1 MGRLAYFCGQLYRCF
16 LYMNERH
23 WYLLIGLFLCA
34 ARPAVSQTKPVT
46 KTLSPG
52 KAWLEG
58 LVLDAA
64 TRQPVVGATVM
75 AYDEKGR
82 NVQSRFAAQDGSF
95 KIELTPTESSKVVT
109 QAKGY
114 IPSEER
120 ITYTEGRAVRLSGK
134 IILLTRAI
142 IPQPTGVASGPV
154 KPAEVAYASPPKIGA
169 PSNPKPPVITPPK
182 PPLTI
187 TDRPVELR
195 AIQFNQS
202 TADMLPEAKSDL
214 DRVLVFMSQNP
225 GIVIELAGHTDN
237 QGDFDQNVALSRQ
250 RAETV
255 KAYLMGKGIAASRI
269 QTRGYGGT
277 RPVATNND
285 ERRRQLNRRVELTI
299 MKQ

>member
-1 MGRLAYFCGQLYRCF
+1 MNRISWYRLV
-16 LYMNERH
+16 
-23 WYLLIGLFLCA
+23 GLFLCVTQLGFGQVKP
-34 ARPAVSQTKPVT
+34 PAKPVP
-46 KTLSPG
+46 PG
-52 KAWLEG
+52 KASLEG

-64 TRQPVVGATVM
+64 TRQPIVGATVM
-75 AYDEKGR
+75 ATTDKGGKPE
-82 NVQSRFAAQDGSF
+82 SKFAAQDGSF
-95 KIELTPTESSKVVT
+95 KLELSPRESYKVVA
-109 QAKGY
+109 QARGY

-120 ITYTEGRAVRLSGK
+120 FAYTEGRAVSVLGK

-142 IPQPTGVASGPV
+142 IPTPTGVASGPI
-154 KPAEVAYASPPKIGA
+154 KAAPTSTTASVPPKA
-169 PSNPKPPVITPPK
+169 VAEAKKATSVIIPTPPK

-187 TDRPVELR
+187 SDRPVELR

-202 TADMLPEAKSDL
+202 TAEMLPEAKSDL
-214 DRVLVFMSQNP
+214 DRLLAFLSQNP

-255 KAYLMGKGIAASRI
+255 KAYLVGKGIAVNRI

-285 ERRRQLNRRVELTI
+285 EKRRQLNRRVEMTI
-299 MKQ
+299 VKQ

>member
-1 MGRLAYFCGQLYRCF
+1 MNRISWYR
-16 LYMNERH
+16 
-23 WYLLIGLFLCA
+23 LIGLFLC
-34 ARPAVSQTKPVT
+34 VTQLGFSQIKPPV
-46 KTLSPG
+46 KPLPPG
-52 KAWLEG
+52 KASLEG

-64 TRQPVVGATVM
+64 TRQPIVGATVM
-75 AYDEKGR
+75 ATTESGSKP
-82 NVQSRFAAQDGSF
+82 QSKFAAQDGSF
-95 KIELTPTESSKVVT
+95 KLELNPRESYKVT
-109 QAKGY
+109 AQARGY

-120 ITYTEGRAVRLSGK
+120 FAYTEGRAVSVFGK
-134 IILLTRAI
+134 VILLTRAI
-142 IPQPTGVASGPV
+142 IPNPTGVALGPV
-154 KPAEVAYASPPKIGA
+154 KTPEVASAAPPKATIA
-169 PSNPKPPVITPPK
+169 STVKPPVITPPK

-202 TADMLPEAKSDL
+202 TAEMLPEAKSDL

-237 QGDFDQNVALSRQ
+237 QGDFDQNVTLSRQ

-255 KAYLMGKGIAASRI
+255 KAYLVGKGIATNRI

-285 ERRRQLNRRVELTI
+285 EKRRQLNRRVEMTI
-299 MKQ
+299 VKQ

>member
-1 MGRLAYFCGQLYRCF
+1 MNRISRYR
-16 LYMNERH
+16 
-23 WYLLIGLFLCA
+23 IVGLFLC
-34 ARPAVSQTKPVT
+34 VTQLGFGQIKPPV
-46 KTLSPG
+46 KPLPPG
-52 KAWLEG
+52 KASLEG

-64 TRQPVVGATVM
+64 TRQPIVGATVM
-75 AYDEKGR
+75 ATTDKGGKPE
-82 NVQSRFAAQDGSF
+82 SKFAAQDGSF
-95 KIELTPTESSKVVT
+95 KLELSPRESYKVVA

-120 ITYTEGRAVRLSGK
+120 FAYTEGRAVSVLGK

-142 IPQPTGVASGPV
+142 IPNPTGVASGPV
-154 KPAEVAYASPPKIGA
+154 KTAEGSNAAPPKIGA
-169 PSNPKPPVITPPK
+169 ASNPPSPVVTPPK

-187 TDRPVELR
+187 TDRPIELR

-202 TADMLPEAKSDL
+202 TAEMLPEAKTDL

-237 QGDFDQNVALSRQ
+237 QGDFDQNVTLSRQ

-255 KAYLMGKGIAASRI
+255 KAYLVGKGIATNRI

-285 ERRRQLNRRVELTI
+285 EKRRQINRRVE
-299 MKQ
+299 MMVVKQ

>member
-1 MGRLAYFCGQLYRCF
+1 MNRISWYQLV
-16 LYMNERH
+16 
-23 WYLLIGLFLCA
+23 GLFLCIVHFSSA
-34 ARPAVSQTKPVT
+34 QTKPIL
-46 KTLSPG
+46 KAPSPG
-52 KAWLEG
+52 KASLDG

-64 TRQPVVGATVM
+64 TRQPIVGATIM

-82 NVQSRFAAQDGSF
+82 NVQSKFAAQDGSF
-95 KIELTPTESSKVVT
+95 RIELNPREQSKVVT

-114 IPSEER
+114 IPTEER
-120 ITYTEGRAVRLSGK
+120 IDYTEGRATSRFGK

-142 IPQPTGVASGPV
+142 IPNPTGVASGPV
-154 KPAEVAYASPPKIGA
+154 KATDGTYANPPKVGA
-169 PSNPKPPVITPPK
+169 LSSPKPPVITPPK

-187 TDRPVELR
+187 SERPVELH

-214 DRVLVFMSQNP
+214 DRVLAFLSQNP
-225 GIVIELAGHTDN
+225 GIIIELAGHTDN

-255 KAYLMGKGIAASRI
+255 KAYLVGKGIEANRI

-285 ERRRQLNRRVELTI
+285 ERRRQLNRRVEMTI
-299 MKQ
+299 VKQ

>member
-1 MGRLAYFCGQLYRCF
+1 
-16 LYMNERH
+16 MNRFP
-23 WYLLIGLFLCA
+23 WCLLIGLFLSI
-34 ARPAVSQTKPVT
+34 ARPAVSQSRPVA
-46 KTLSPG
+46 KTPPPG
-52 KAWLEG
+52 KASLDG
-58 LVLDAA
+58 LILDAA
-64 TRQPVVGATVM
+64 TRQPIGGATIM

-82 NVQSRFAAQDGSF
+82 NVQSKFAAQDGSF
-95 KIELTPTESSKVVT
+95 RIELNPREQSRVVT

-114 IPSEER
+114 IPTEER
-120 ITYTEGRAVRLSGK
+120 IDYTEGRATSRFGK

-142 IPQPTGVASGPV
+142 IPPPTGVASGPI
-154 KPAEVAYASPPKIGA
+154 KTAEAPTPTPPKVAAA
-169 PSNPKPPVITPPK
+169 PATKPPVVTPPK

-202 TADMLPEAKSDL
+202 TAEMLPEAKSDL

-237 QGDFDQNVALSRQ
+237 QGDFDQNVTLSRQ

-255 KAYLMGKGIAASRI
+255 KAYLVGKGIAANRI

-285 ERRRQLNRRVELTI
+285 ERRRQLNRRVEMTI
-299 MKQ
+299 VKQ

>member
-1 MGRLAYFCGQLYRCF
+1 MNRISRYR
-16 LYMNERH
+16 
-23 WYLLIGLFLCA
+23 IVGLFLC
-34 ARPAVSQTKPVT
+34 VTQLGFGQIKPPV
-46 KTLSPG
+46 KPLPPG
-52 KAWLEG
+52 KASLEG

-64 TRQPVVGATVM
+64 TRQPIVGATVM
-75 AYDEKGR
+75 ATTDKGGKPE
-82 NVQSRFAAQDGSF
+82 SKFAAQDGSF
-95 KIELTPTESSKVVT
+95 KLELSPRESYKVVA
-109 QAKGY
+109 QARGY

-120 ITYTEGRAVRLSGK
+120 FAYTEGRAVSVLGK

-142 IPQPTGVASGPV
+142 IPNPTGVAFGPV
-154 KPAEVAYASPPKIGA
+154 KTAEGSNAAPPKIGA
-169 PSNPKPPVITPPK
+169 ASNPPSPVVTPPK

-187 TDRPVELR
+187 TDRPIELR

-202 TADMLPEAKSDL
+202 TAEMLPEAKTDL

-237 QGDFDQNVALSRQ
+237 QGDFDQNVTLSRQ

-255 KAYLMGKGIAASRI
+255 KAYLVGKGIATNRI

-285 ERRRQLNRRVELTI
+285 EKRRQLNRRVE
-299 MKQ
+299 MMVVKQ